1 MCASF
6 LPIFLFII
14 QKVNQVY
21 PLIDALFSQYIRQ
34 LKLFQ
39 WVFDINVNSVYTIC
53 IKDCVQID
61 ICINCI
67 AYYACD
73 LEKHEYVRTGTK
85 LIRFL
90 FWLVDLYN
98 LVRKNLLFSRGIS
111 RSMLSFNEEISFS

>member
-1 MCASF
+1 MLKFGTVCVVHLKLPLYKVLCASIF
-6 LPIFLFII
+6 PIFLFII

-21 PLIDALFSQYIRQ
+21 PLIGALFSQYIKR

-67 AYYACD
+67 AYYSC
-73 LEKHEYVRTGTK
+73 EYVRTGTK
-85 LIRFL
+85 LIRL
-90 FWLVDLYN
+90 
-98 LVRKNLLFSRGIS
+98 IS
-111 RSMLSFNEEISFS
+111 VLTGWFI

>member
-1 MCASF
+1 MRYICTDWKFKDYFQYQHRKEISWN
-6 LPIFLFII
+6 IYIYI
-14 QKVNQVY
+14 
-21 PLIDALFSQYIRQ
+21 YIRQ

-67 AYYACD
+67 AYYSCD

-85 LIRFL
+85 LIKLIPVLTGWF
-90 FWLVDLYN
+90 
-98 LVRKNLLFSRGIS
+98 I
-111 RSMLSFNEEISFS
+111 